1 MDKKTLLSFD
11 KSAFFVV
18 CVGLNLVF
26 MVCVWGLIF
35 DFAIFRAELQP
46 RWRGFLPGFFI
57 PLPTN
62 DRFGV
67 SQNRICQRS
76 FERTFS
82 NLGKSFFNLDFKYVS
97 MSS

>member
-46 RWRGFLPGFFI
+46 RWRGFLPGFLSPY
-57 PLPTN
+57 PLMT
-62 DRFGV
+62 V
-67 SQNRICQRS
+67 SAFHKIVYVNVL
-76 FERTFS
+76 S
-82 NLGKSFFNLDFKYVS
+82 NEHVQIWVRVF
-97 MSS
+97 

>member
-1 MDKKTLLSFD
+1 VGQFLILR
-11 KSAFFVV
+11 FFARSCGPVR
-18 CVGLNLVF
+18 GGF
-26 MVCVWGLIF
+26 Y
-35 DFAIFRAELQP
+35 P
-46 RWRGFLPGFFI
+46 GFLSH
-57 PLPTN
+57 LPPN

-82 NLGKSFFNLDFKYVS
+82 NLGKSFLTLDFKYVS